1 MNATIH
7 PVVLYGTRFGACAH
21 TSRQYNRTR
30 AGRRQRARY
39 ALAPLVALRH
49 RPHDVPLARC
59 RNRLVAPLVAPR
71 SSRRSSHRS
80 SRRRSPKTAKRL
92 ERATLDRLRS
102 EGGMQR
108 STPRQP
114 TSGRQ
119 AAGSALTQHNEASV
133 SADRGRKAGL
143 GGAPIFAEATISAE
157 RSSRPST
164 RWCAAKC
171 VAILGP
177 RRLRGDEQGALVI
190 CGANCSRWPT
200 RTSRR
205 ATRASREYTI
215 VDGSRCASLSAL
227 RLTIPGGCCVL

>member
-7 PVVLYGTRFGACAH
+7 YGTRWRTRTYSTTA
-21 TSRQYNRTR
+21 YNRTR
-30 AGRRQRARY
+30 AGRRQRARCT
-39 ALAPLVALRH
+39 LAPLVALRH
-49 RPHDVPLARC
+49 RPHDC
-59 RNRLVAPLVAPR
+59 RSRAVATRLVAPLVAPR

-80 SRRRSPKTAKRL
+80 LRRRSPKTAKRL

-133 SADRGRKAGL
+133 SADRGRTAGL
-143 GGAPIFAEATISAE
+143 GGAPIFAQPTISAE
-157 RSSRPST
+157 CSVRPST

-177 RRLRGDEQGALVI
+177 RRRSEA
-190 CGANCSRWPT
+190 
-200 RTSRR
+200 TSRVR
-205 ATRASREYTI
+205 F
-215 VDGSRCASLSAL
+215 
-227 RLTIPGGCCVL
+227 